1 MISFFIYLF
10 IILILIILSNIGYYI
25 ASKAKEEL
33 APGKRFFVIAGHI
46 TLALT
51 FVIIAI
57 FYSLNAI
64 SLVILVT
71 IYLTTILINKEHYTY
86 MIIGMLLSLGL
97 HDPVLQ
103 LVLAAL
109 ITIYL
114 LFSSA
119 LVYQYALEKKLSKK
133 ALFLL
138 SLQLH
143 LLFLGISLLG
153 YLFKSQIIYS

>member
-1 MISFFIYLF
+1 MIPFLTYLLL
-10 IILILIILSNIGYYI
+10 ILILIILGNVGLYI
-25 ASKAKEEL
+25 AAKAKEEL
-33 APGKRFFVIAGHI
+33 RPGKRVFIIAGHI
-46 TLALT
+46 TLALL
-51 FVIIAI
+51 FILIAI

-71 IYLTTILINKEHYTY
+71 IYLTTILINKEHYSY
-86 MIIGMLLSLGL
+86 MILGMLLSLGL
-97 HDPVLQ
+97 HDAFLQ
-103 LVLAAL
+103 LILAAL
-109 ITIYL
+109 IAIYL

-119 LVYQYALEKKLSKK
+119 LIYLYAIEKKLSKK

-138 SLQLH
+138 SMQLY